1 MTATAQ
7 SQWPAPPRTSWGA
20 GRIVALIL
28 GLVLLLPALGL
39 LVGGGALLLADRSGN
54 RSDGYLF
61 SPRDGFSSDGYA
73 ISSERIDLS
82 SGADWLPISSSL
94 GDVRLEVTGT
104 GSSDIFVGIAPVAE
118 ATAYLDGVQRTVI
131 QDLGVDAPA
140 TARLQEP
147 GGAPAGP
154 PGDQGFW
161 TEQTSGSG
169 LQQLTWTPSDGD
181 WMLVVMNADGS
192 AGVSMQARVGAT
204 FPALSGLG
212 WGLLIGGVL
221 AVIVAALLLVLAF
234 RRRTARHSASGAVTP
249 PIPGPRGPSEAPSTW
264 AAPSDGDRLPT
275 VPAAGEDRSGD

>member
-1 MTATAQ
+1 MTATAR

-61 SPRDGFSSDGYA
+61 SARDGFSSDGYA

-104 GSSDIFVGIAPVAE
+104 GSSDVFVGIAPVAE

-140 TARLQEP
+140 SARLQEP

-161 TEQTSGSG
+161 TEKTSGSG

-234 RRRTARHSASGAVTP
+234 RRETARHSASGAVPP
-249 PIPGPRGPSEAPSTW
+249 PIPGPRPPSEAPSAW
-264 AAPSDGDRLPT
+264 ASPSGGDRPPT
-275 VPAAGEDRSGD
+275 VPAVGEDRSGD